1 VQSCVGAKPEAPG
14 GHAASAACLIRVVV
28 DMYFGDVVGE
38 IVGDVVGAA
47 VGDMVGFGDTG
58 ALDGLGVGLGVIGA
72 VDGRG
77 VGFDDTGDIVGNRV
91 GLSDTG
97 DDDGF
102 FVGGSLTGEA
112 EGDLVGGSLTG
123 AAEGLAVGGSL
134 TGDAVGLFVGGFD
147 TGDTDGLEGGEGV
160 NVACT
165 AGSSGHATLQE
176 HGQLSMSSS
185 TCSWVKPTSMNMSQS
200 KKLWA
205 WHGKFIIDTY
215 VGESRHR
222 PSKHVSADAAASLT
236 RSSDTGATPTS
247 DTSNVK
253 LVSCVL

>member
-1 VQSCVGAKPEAPG
+1 M
-14 GHAASAACLIRVVV
+14 IRVVV

>member
-1 VQSCVGAKPEAPG
+1 M
-14 GHAASAACLIRVVV
+14 IRVVV
-28 DMYFGDVVGE
+28 DMYFGEEVGE
-38 IVGDVVGAA
+38 NDGSAEGRSVVGAA
-47 VGDMVGFGDTG
+47 VGDVVGRGDTG
-58 ALDGLGVGLGVIGA
+58 ASDGLGVGLGVIGA

-77 VGFDDTGDIVGNRV
+77 VGFDDAGDIVGNRV

-205 WHGKFIIDTY
+205 WHGKFIMDTY

-222 PSKHVSADAAASLT
+222 PSKHVSTAAAASLP
-236 RSSDTGATPTS
+236 RPSDNSGATPKL